1 MGETPEEI
9 RHDIEQTR
17 ARMTETV
24 EAIGYRADVKTRA
37 KEAVVDKKDT
47 LVEKA
52 QGAVSRVT
60 GEMPDVGDAAS
71 SVGDAASSAASAVGN
86 ATGSAVSTVGDALP
100 DRGQMRHAASVAQSN
115 PLGLAIGAT
124 AVGFLA

>member
-60 GEMPDVGDAAS
+60 GAMPDVGDAAS
-71 SVGDAASSAASAVGN
+71 SVGDAASSAASARL
-86 ATGSAVSTVGDALP
+86 SAFCPRTSACQLQIGPVPGRNEPCRHWDDLGGAVALP
-100 DRGQMRHAASVAQSN
+100 G
-115 PLGLAIGAT
+115 
-124 AVGFLA
+124 